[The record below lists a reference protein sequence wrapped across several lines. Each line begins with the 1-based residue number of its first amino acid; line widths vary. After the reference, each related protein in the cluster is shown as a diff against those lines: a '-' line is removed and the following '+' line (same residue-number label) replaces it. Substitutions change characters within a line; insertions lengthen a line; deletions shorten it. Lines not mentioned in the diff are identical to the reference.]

1 MSFFIG
7 FQSPYFLVFPPPQ
20 RWPLIRDD
28 VPFILSDE
36 SVAAAALFFFFL
48 LYFFSAVIFK
58 ILWAL

>member
-36 SVAAAALFFFFL
+36 SVAAAALFFFISFFL
-48 LYFFSAVIFK
+48 SSRL
-58 ILWAL
+58 